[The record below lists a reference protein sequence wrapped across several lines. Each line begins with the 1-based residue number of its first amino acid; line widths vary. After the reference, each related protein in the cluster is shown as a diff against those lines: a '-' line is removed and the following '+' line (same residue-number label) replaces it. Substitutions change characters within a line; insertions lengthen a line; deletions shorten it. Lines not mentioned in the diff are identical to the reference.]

1 MANIEQNRKL
11 MKEQMESFKK
21 PLNEASIDMSKNPR
35 IVFGDLYDAV
45 RKFNDTKAKDV
56 LGKKGLK
63 ELDEKKKMSQQI
75 SNRTTNSINQFENP
89 SVVKGGTKTRRRL
102 FKRKLKSKRVRFAI

>member
-45 RKFNDTKAKDV
+45 RKFNDT
-56 LGKKGLK
+56 
-63 ELDEKKKMSQQI
+63 Q
-75 SNRTTNSINQFENP
+75 
-89 SVVKGGTKTRRRL
+89 TKL
-102 FKRKLKSKRVRFAI
+102 